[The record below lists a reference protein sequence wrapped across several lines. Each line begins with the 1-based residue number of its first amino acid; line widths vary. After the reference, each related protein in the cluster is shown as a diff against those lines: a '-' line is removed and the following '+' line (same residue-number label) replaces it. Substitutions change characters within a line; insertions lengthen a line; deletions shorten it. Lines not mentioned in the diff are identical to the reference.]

1 MLTWWT
7 ADIERVRNVS
17 PSPPPGQ
24 RRKSV
29 QFDSTPSVHV
39 LPEYA
44 VQDKGDSS
52 DDMNEDKAND
62 SNAAPENHKAKRKK
76 RRHHREG
83 DNEASSHHH
92 RHHRKHYERA
102 ISPTSDDL
110 GQTSQFEDGFEEQGH
125 KKAERGEDPVADK
138 LEDILNG
145 RGTMGKLFQ
154 KVTGDLVGAS
164 SAKR

>member
-1 MLTWWT
+1 
-7 ADIERVRNVS
+7 
-17 PSPPPGQ
+17 
-24 RRKSV
+24 V

-39 LPEYA
+39 LPEYE

-52 DDMNEDKAND
+52 DDMNKDNAND
-62 SNAAPENHKAKRKK
+62 SNAAPEYHKAKRKK
-76 RRHHREG
+76 RRHNREG
-83 DNEASSHHH
+83 DNEPSSHHH
-92 RHHRKHYERA
+92 RHHRKHSERA

-110 GQTSQFEDGFEEQGH
+110 GHTTTQFEDGSEEQGH
-125 KKAERGEDPVADK
+125 KKGERGEDAVADK